1 MRSERDAGNV
11 VTVPSCHHIGL
22 SPHANVSLPLDH
34 YAHIVT
40 EELESE
46 PTSNGSRMPR
56 WVPRAIALFWLGY
69 LATFV
74 GRFTFNRLSNLLI
87 LMLVSLFIALALEPA
102 VNKMVKRNFKRGSAT
117 ALLILALVLAVV
129 GFIGAMGT
137 VVTQQ
142 IADLLSNSEQYVNDT
157 VKIIN
162 DTFNTHI
169 DPAAVNERISDP
181 NGAVQKFIDA
191 QQDNV
196 FRVSVQALGVL
207 FEAFSVLLFS
217 FYLVAD
223 GPRLRRSICSRLKPE
238 RQRSVLDA
246 WELAIT
252 KTGGFLY
259 SRALLAVVSAFFHWI
274 ALQAIGAPAPIAMA
288 LWVGLVSQFLPVIG
302 TYLAGVLPVVLAF
315 IESPIDALAVIGFIL
330 VYQQIE
336 NYLLAPRITARTLE
350 LHPALAFGG
359 ALAGGAVLG
368 PIGAIL
374 ALPAVAMGQ
383 ALISAGGTRHEVIDD
398 PLTALQPKKNRQKR
412 RLGGGWKDPR

>member
-1 MRSERDAGNV
+1 MSLGATTTLVV
-11 VTVPSCHHIGL
+11 VTDEQDMTP
-22 SPHANVSLPLDH
+22 AN
-34 YAHIVT
+34 
-40 EELESE
+40 
-46 PTSNGSRMPR
+46 NGRRLPR
-56 WVPRAIALFWLGY
+56 WVLPSIALFWLGY

-74 GRFTFNRLSNLLI
+74 IRFTWHRLSNLLI
-87 LMLVSLFIALALEPA
+87 LLLVGLFLALALEPA
-102 VNKMVKRNFKRGSAT
+102 VNKMAARGFKRGSAT
-117 ALLILALVLAVV
+117 ALLILAVVISVL

-142 IADLLSNSEQYVNDT
+142 IADVLSNSEKYVNDT
-157 VKIIN
+157 VRIIN
-162 DTFNTHI
+162 DTFNTKI
-169 DPAAVNERISDP
+169 DPAQVNERIADP
-181 NGAVQKFIDA
+181 DGPVQRFIDA
-191 QQDNV
+191 QQGNA
-196 FRVSVQALGVL
+196 FRVSVQALGAL
-207 FEAFSVLLFS
+207 FQAFSVLLFS

-223 GPRLRRSICSRLKPE
+223 GPRLRRSICSRLKPD
-238 RQRSVLDA
+238 RQRAVLDA

-302 TYLAGVLPVVLAF
+302 TYLAGVLPVLLTFV
-315 IESPIDALAVIGFIL
+315 ESPVKAVAVIGFIL
-330 VYQQIE
+330 VYQQLE

-374 ALPAVAMGQ
+374 ALPAVAMAQ
-383 ALISAGGTRHEVIDD
+383 ALISAWGVRHEVIDD
-398 PLTALQPKKNRQKR
+398 PLTSLQVKKKER
-412 RLGGGWKDPR
+412 RRAGNGGGWKDPN